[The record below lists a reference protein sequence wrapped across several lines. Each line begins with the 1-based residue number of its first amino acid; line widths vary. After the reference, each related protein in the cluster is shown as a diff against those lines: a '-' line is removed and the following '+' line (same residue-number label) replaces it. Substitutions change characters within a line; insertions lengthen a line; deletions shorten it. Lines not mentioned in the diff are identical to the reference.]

1 MPSSDLERI
10 FGPGGELSRAH
21 PHYEPRPG
29 QLEMARAVALSL
41 EAGKHLL
48 VEAGTGTG
56 KTLASLVPAVLSG
69 LRVVVSP
76 GTKTIQD
83 QIIAGDIPFLRA
95 KLGLRVSATAMKGRD
110 NYLCLRRFRE
120 FEQEPFFSNF
130 EDEGPFSAVRTW
142 SRKTEAGDR
151 AEVPGLPDEA
161 AFWRSINARGDTCT
175 GTRCE
180 SYEDC
185 FLTRLKR
192 RASSAQIVVVNHHLF
207 FADLVLR
214 QDAYGRVLP
223 DHDRVIFDE
232 AHLLEEIATHYLGL
246 SLSSFRIEELA
257 SDAERVLLSSGPHGR
272 SPRDGPAREVD
283 LAAQGRGGGGRR
295 GRKGSARRSGGDR
308 GPARRLPQ
316 AQTARAEA
324 ERFFEIFRREGEEKE
339 RPWGGR
345 GQWRRKGQWGRAGE
359 RPDTGGHAGTSQG
372 RFRFRPAELQP
383 ELAVAYERLSAALD
397 ALVAATAPRSA
408 TSEEAV
414 LIERRATEIMATLR
428 GILSAEEADTVTWA
442 EARGHGVFLGAAPVD
457 VSRPLSE
464 MLFERVEGA
473 VLTSATLSVLDD
485 FSFARQRLGVGEA
498 DELRISSPFDYERQ
512 AGLYLPPRMPDPP
525 EEAFLP
531 RLLEESMQLIEITSG
546 RAFLLF
552 TSFANL
558 RRAREGFEGRLSFP
572 IITPG
577 EGSK

>member
-56 KTLASLVPAVLSG
+56 KTLAYLVPAVLSG
-69 LRVVVSP
+69 LRVVVST
-76 GTKTIQD
+76 GTKTLQD
-83 QIIAGDIPFLRA
+83 QIIDGDIPFIRD
-95 KLGLRVSATAMKGRD
+95 KLGLRVSAAAMKGRD

-207 FADLVLR
+207 FADLALR
-214 QDAYGRVLP
+214 RDAYGRILP

-232 AHLLEEIATHYLGL
+232 AHLLEEVATLYFGL
-246 SLSSFRIEELA
+246 SLSSFRVEELA
-257 SDAERVLLSSGPHGR
+257 ADAERLLLSPPGAG
-272 SPRDGPAREVD
+272 GV
-283 LAAQGRGGGGRR
+283 GRGFEREAEGGAGRASAGRR
-295 GRKGSARRSGGDR
+295 RARGRARAGSTSGRAHEVETLRQSAALFFAYLLADERGR
-308 GPARRLPQ
+308 GP
-316 AQTARAEA
+316 
-324 ERFFEIFRREGEEKE
+324 
-339 RPWGGR
+339 
-345 GQWRRKGQWGRAGE
+345 
-359 RPDTGGHAGTSQG
+359 G
-372 RFRFRPAELQP
+372 RFRFRPAQMGPGLG
-383 ELAVAYERLSAALD
+383 VAHERL
-397 ALVAATAPRSA
+397 
-408 TSEEAV
+408 
-414 LIERRATEIMATLR
+414 
-428 GILSAEEADTVTWA
+428 
-442 EARGHGVFLGAAPVD
+442 
-457 VSRPLSE
+457 
-464 MLFERVEGA
+464 
-473 VLTSATLSVLDD
+473 
-485 FSFARQRLGVGEA
+485 
-498 DELRISSPFDYERQ
+498 
-512 AGLYLPPRMPDPP
+512 
-525 EEAFLP
+525 
-531 RLLEESMQLIEITSG
+531 
-546 RAFLLF
+546 
-552 TSFANL
+552 
-558 RRAREGFEGRLSFP
+558 
-572 IITPG
+572 
-577 EGSK
+577 